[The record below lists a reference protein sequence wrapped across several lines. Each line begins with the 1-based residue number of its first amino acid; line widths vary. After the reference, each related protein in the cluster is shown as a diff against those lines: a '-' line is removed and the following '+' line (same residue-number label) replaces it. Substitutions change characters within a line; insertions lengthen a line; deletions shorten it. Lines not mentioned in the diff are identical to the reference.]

1 MRTLRV
7 RFAVMLATAA
17 LVPLLAY
24 GMVSLYS
31 LSAGTRSTVVEGNLN
46 VARQVAEQVRRYI
59 STNFQILQALA
70 ANLENTDLTA
80 GQTDRTLKNYVLR
93 FPEFRELTIVD
104 PSGMA
109 VATSRL
115 GPAAVVKAP
124 EFGALISPM
133 LPAPSAVGAK
143 IMDGVR
149 MSPVVVDGD
158 LLPTTLV
165 ATPLSRRQQ
174 QTGWLV
180 GEFSI
185 EELWRM
191 VGRIRIGKHGY
202 ALVLGSGGELLAHGN
217 PEERSRVATDALA
230 RTQGGETRGSDAITN
245 AIVDKLR
252 TAVPG
257 TPVDR
262 DDDRSVGG
270 RLLSVGIGIPDL
282 GWTVVV
288 SQPAREAY
296 AVAERLRIQLVAA
309 ISLALLIMVMVGSIW
324 GRSLIRPI
332 TLLIKGTQA
341 IAEGRLD
348 ERVAIESRSEL
359 GNLGAA
365 FNKMAD
371 RLVTLQDN
379 VRKQE
384 RHAMFGRV
392 AAGLVHDLSHPFKN
406 VQNNCRLMLKMHDDP
421 EYREMFQRTVDR
433 EFGTIRRVFDD
444 LRNIARP
451 MPLEHFPLDV
461 NTLVGDIGE
470 SMRANA
476 DAAGVALE
484 VDVAGDRLFIMG
496 DMFALG
502 RVCRNLVLNAIEA
515 TPPQGRIVVTTA
527 EVEGKVQI
535 RVTDT
540 GCGIPPER
548 MATMFEDFATTKRQ
562 GLGLGLAIVK
572 KIVEQLGGT
581 VCASSQA
588 GRGTTFAL
596 EFERID
602 RSRGTAWHQAR
613 P

>member
-17 LVPLLAY
+17 VVPLLTY
-24 GMVSLYS
+24 GAVSLYS
-31 LSAGTRSTVVEGNLN
+31 LSAGTRRTVVEGHLN

-59 STNFQILQALA
+59 STNRQILHALA
-70 ANLENTDLTA
+70 ANLENTNLTIE
-80 GQTDRTLKNYVLR
+80 QTDRTLKNYVLR
-93 FPEFRELTIVD
+93 FPEFRELTVFD
-104 PSGMA
+104 GSGSA
-109 VATSRL
+109 TATSRV
-115 GPAAVVKAP
+115 GPSAIGKAP
-124 EFGALISPM
+124 EFRDLTATGTKLGGAGGP
-133 LPAPSAVGAK
+133 K
-143 IMDGVR
+143 IVDGVR
-149 MSPVVVDGD
+149 MSPVFVDGD
-158 LLPTTLV
+158 MLPTTLV
-165 ATPLSRRQQ
+165 AAPLGRGQKQ
-174 QTGWLV
+174 AGWLV

-191 VGRIRIGKHGY
+191 VGRIRIGTTGY
-202 ALVLGSGGELLAHGN
+202 ALVLGPGGELLAHGN

-230 RTQGGETRGSDAITN
+230 RTQGGGTRGSDTTTN
-245 AIVDKLR
+245 AIVDALR
-252 TAVPG
+252 TAGGDLTVQREDERP
-257 TPVDR
+257 T
-262 DDDRSVGG
+262 GG
-270 RLLSVGIGIPDL
+270 RLLAVGVGIPDL

-288 SQPAREAY
+288 SQPTREAY
-296 AVAERLRIQLVAA
+296 AVAERSQNALVVA
-309 ISLALLIMVMVGSIW
+309 ISLALLIMILVGLVW
-324 GRSLIRPI
+324 GRSFIRPI
-332 TLLIKGTQA
+332 TALIKGTQA

-348 ERVAIESRSEL
+348 ERVAIESKSEL

-365 FNKMAD
+365 FNGMAD
-371 RLVTLQDN
+371 RLVELQNN

-421 EYREMFQRTVDR
+421 EYREMFRRTVDR

-451 MPLEHFPLDV
+451 MPLEHFPLDI
-461 NTLVGDIGE
+461 NSLVADIGE

-476 DAAGVALE
+476 DTAGVTLGVE
-484 VDVAGDRLFIMG
+484 LAGARLFILG

-502 RVCRNLVLNAIEA
+502 RVCRNLILNAIEA

-527 EVEGKVQI
+527 DLDGKVQL
-535 RVTDT
+535 RVADT

-548 MATMFEDFATTKRQ
+548 IATMFEDFATTKRQ

-581 VCASSQA
+581 VSASSEV
-588 GRGTTFAL
+588 GRGTTFVL
-596 EFERID
+596 EFGQISPPEAA
-602 RSRGTAWHQAR
+602 G
-613 P
+613 

>member
-17 LVPLLAY
+17 VVPLLTY
-24 GMVSLYS
+24 GAVSLYS
-31 LSAGTRSTVVEGNLN
+31 LSAGTRRTVVEGNLN

-70 ANLENTDLTA
+70 ADLENTNLTPD
-80 GQTDRTLKNYVLR
+80 QVDRILKNYVLR
-93 FPEFRELTIVD
+93 FPEFRELTVINGVG
-104 PSGMA
+104 ST

-115 GPAAVVKAP
+115 GPPAVLKAP
-124 EFGALISPM
+124 EFSALTSAGSSPGGT
-133 LPAPSAVGAK
+133 PGPK

-149 MSPVVVDGD
+149 MSRVFVDGD
-158 LLPTTLV
+158 MLPTMLV
-165 ATPLSRRQQ
+165 AAPLVRGRRQA
-174 QTGWLV
+174 GWLV
-180 GEFSI
+180 AEFSI

-191 VGRIRIGKHGY
+191 VGRIRIGEQGY
-202 ALVLGSGGELLAHGN
+202 ALVLGPGGELLAHGN
-217 PEERSRVATDALA
+217 PDERSRVATDALA
-230 RTQGGETRGSDAITN
+230 RMQGGGTRGSDPTTN
-245 AIVDKLR
+245 AIVDQMR
-252 TAVPG
+252 TAG
-257 TPVDR
+257 QGQPVVREDER
-262 DDDRSVGG
+262 PAGG
-270 RLLSVGIGIPDL
+270 RLLAVGVAIPDL

-288 SQPAREAY
+288 SQPTREAY
-296 AVAERLRIQLVAA
+296 LVAERLQNQLVAA
-309 ISLALLIMVMVGSIW
+309 ISLALLIMILVGSVW

-332 TLLIKGTQA
+332 TALIKGTQA

-348 ERVAIESRSEL
+348 ERVAIESKSEL
-359 GNLGAA
+359 GSLGAA
-365 FNKMAD
+365 FNGMAD

-421 EYREMFQRTVDR
+421 EYREMFRRTVDR
-433 EFGTIRRVFDD
+433 EFGTIKRVFED

-461 NTLVGDIGE
+461 NTLVADIGE

-476 DAAGVALE
+476 DTAGLGLSVEL
-484 VDVAGDRLFIMG
+484 AGPRLFILG

-515 TPPQGRIVVTTA
+515 TPPQGRIVMTTA
-527 EVEGKVQI
+527 DVEGRVRI
-535 RVTDT
+535 LVTDT
-540 GCGIPPER
+540 GCGIPPDR
-548 MATMFEDFATTKRQ
+548 IATMFEDFATTKRQ

-581 VCASSQA
+581 VSASSEV
-588 GRGTTFAL
+588 GRGTTFVL
-596 EFERID
+596 EFERIAPPE
-602 RSRGTAWHQAR
+602 TAG
-613 P
+613 